1 MIDNYLNI
9 TSAKYQHILDG
20 HTEPVI
26 IFIQVEGEAME
37 WAVPIDDANTH
48 YQEIKRQVDAGTLT
62 IADAD

>member
-9 TSAKYQHILDG
+9 TSAKYQPIIEG
-20 HTEPVI
+20 HTKSVA
-26 IFIQVEGEAME
+26 IFIQVKGQAME
-37 WAVPIDDANTH
+37 WAVPIDDSNTH

>member
-1 MIDNYLNI
+1 MINNYLNI

-26 IFIQVEGEAME
+26 IFIQVKGQPME
-37 WAVPIDDANTH
+37 WAVPIDEDNTD

>member
-9 TSAKYQHILDG
+9 TSAKYQRIIEG
-20 HTEPVI
+20 HTKSVA
-26 IFIQVEGEAME
+26 IFIQVKGQAME
-37 WAVPIDDANTH
+37 WAVPIDDSNTH